1 MNTRTTTYLAS
12 TLAIFG
18 LCFTP
23 GARAQEANAEANA
36 EEGHTGGDSSRE
48 VEAGDGDESED
59 DPVDSVDDDD
69 AIESVDEGD
78 VDSGDEDDGDEEEP
92 SYRVGDTVVTGQAD
106 EVFHTGGSAQSV
118 SEEVLEQLNFDDP
131 TAILAN
137 VSGVYVRQEDG
148 FGLRPNIGIRGANAE
163 RSRRVT
169 LMEDGVLLG
178 PAPYSAPAA
187 YYFPLMTRMTGVD
200 VFMGPAA
207 IPYGP
212 HTVGGAVD
220 FRDRP
225 IPTQHEGGLDLAL
238 GSTWFGRFHGHY
250 GDSNEWG
257 GFLVEA
263 VHLRTDGFRHLD
275 FVSGDSS
282 TGFDRTDIV
291 ARGELHG
298 DLTADV
304 YHRFELVVGLG
315 LERSNETYLGLTDA
329 DLRADPY
336 RRYGASGSDRMDW
349 WRTRVMARYEL
360 LSDPVDV
367 LVTAYRHDF
376 DRAWQ
381 RLDGFVDGTPLADVL
396 ANPDSGRNTVYYNV
410 LTGVEPAT
418 TAGQALLRV
427 VNRRVF
433 VSQGVQAR
441 ARIRAQTDEVRHVI
455 ELGLRVH
462 YDEIERHHT
471 GVGLFIDGSSLVSD
485 GLPERLLTDNRAQS
499 LALSAYG
506 AYQLRFRGL
515 TVTPGLRVEAVRGEY
530 LDRRTGLFQI
540 TEQAQLLPGLGATYE
555 IVPDVAVFAGVHQG
569 YSPVAPG
576 QPDGTRPELSW
587 NYELGARYGRI
598 DTPSHGQ
605 LAFFLSD
612 YENITG
618 ECSGAGGC
626 PEALIDRMFNGDRAT
641 ILGVEAEG
649 THTFAVDEA
658 RFPVRGNYTY
668 TWTRLATAFVSESPQ
683 LGDVSVGDH
692 LPYVPEHQLTAGV
705 GFEWRMLRLNTQFQ
719 YVSQM
724 RDVASIGPILAGE
737 GTDEQVYLDVMASV
751 EIFSGIRLYVRGEN
765 LTDSRPIVARRPF
778 GARTGR
784 PLLVQGGLEASF

>member
-1 MNTRTTTYLAS
+1 MITRTTTHLAS
-12 TLAIFG
+12 TLALLG
-18 LCFTP
+18 LCLSPT
-23 GARAQEANAEANA
+23 ARAQEAAETETPA
-36 EEGHTGGDSSRE
+36 ETEPAATADELEGSTDDAAEGADTE
-48 VEAGDGDESED
+48 DLAGS
-59 DPVDSVDDDD
+59 DDDGSD
-69 AIESVDEGD
+69 DDGSD
-78 VDSGDEDDGDEEEP
+78 DEDEEREEP

-200 VFMGPAA
+200 VYMGPAA

-250 GDSNEWG
+250 GDSNDWG

-263 VHLRTDGFRHLD
+263 VHLRTDGFRRLD

-282 TGFDRTDIV
+282 TGFDRTDIT

-298 DLTADV
+298 DLTEDI

-329 DLRADPY
+329 DLRADPF
-336 RRYGASGSDRMDW
+336 RRYGVSGSDRMDW

-396 ANPDSGRNTVYYNV
+396 ANPDTGRNAVYYDV
-410 LTGVEPAT
+410 LTGAEPAT

-471 GVGLFIDGSSLVSD
+471 GVGLFIDGSSLVGD
-485 GLPERLLTDNRAQS
+485 GLGERLLTDNRAQS

-530 LDRRTGLFQI
+530 FDRRSGLFQI

-555 IVPDVAVFAGVHQG
+555 VIPDVAVFAGVHQG

-587 NYELGARYGRI
+587 NYEVGARYGRI
-598 DTPSHGQ
+598 DRPSHGQ

-649 THTFAVDEA
+649 THTFSVDEA

-683 LGDVSVGDH
+683 LGEVSVGDH
-692 LPYVPEHQLTAGV
+692 LPYIPEHQLTAGV